1 MKTTYGHLTYCTN
14 IHPGETWTDHFT
26 QLKEQVPGIKKAI
39 SPDQSFGIG
48 LRLSNTASLELR
60 KEANLEEF
68 QQWLEEQ
75 DCYVFTMNGFPYG
88 GFHNTIVKD
97 KVHQPDW
104 TTAER
109 VQYTNRLAQILAALL
124 PDGVEG
130 GISTSPLSYRYW
142 HKEEDKSAVFERA
155 TLHVLQ
161 VVEQLAGI
169 KRTSGQF
176 IHIDIEPEPDGLLQN
191 GDEFFEW
198 YINYL
203 LPVGTTYLQDKWNCS
218 ESEAQDIIKDHVQ
231 LCYDVCHFAIGFEN
245 PGEVLKT
252 AKVNGIK
259 IGKIQISAALKSLLG
274 TGEKRENV
282 ISAFKQFNEPTYLHQ
297 VIARKKDGSLE
308 YFADLPPALEKAADP
323 SMVEWRSHFHVPLFI
338 EDYGLLQST
347 QEEITTVLSLH
358 MKDPFSKHLEVET
371 YTWDVLP
378 QELKLPIAQS
388 IIREMQWVKTTLKL
402 PEPATTVS

>member
-1 MKTTYGHLTYCTN
+1 MKTEYGHLTYCTN
-14 IHPGETWTDHFT
+14 IHPGETWADHFT
-26 QLKEQVPGIKKAI
+26 ELKEHMPGIKQTI
-39 SPDQSFGIG
+39 SPNQSFGIG

-60 KEANLEEF
+60 KEENLKAF
-68 QQWLEEQ
+68 QQWLKEQ

-124 PDGVEG
+124 PEGMEG

-142 HKEEDKSAVFERA
+142 HKEEDKPGVFQKA

-161 VVEQLAGI
+161 VVEQLAQI
-169 KRTSGQF
+169 KKTTGQLV
-176 IHIDIEPEPDGLLQN
+176 HIDIEPEPDGLLQN

-203 LPVGTTYLQDKWNCS
+203 LPVGTTYLKDKWNCS
-218 ESEAQDIIKDHVQ
+218 ETEAQNAIRDHVQ

-245 PGEVLKT
+245 PEQVLAT
-252 AKVNGIK
+252 AKAHGIK

-274 TGEKRENV
+274 ADSQREKV
-282 ISAFKQFNEPTYLHQ
+282 INAFKQFNESTYLHQ
-297 VIARKKDGSLE
+297 VIARKKT
-308 YFADLPPALEKAADP
+308 AR
-323 SMVEWRSHFHVPLFI
+323 WNT
-338 EDYGLLQST
+338 LQT
-347 QEEITTVLSLH
+347 CHRHWKKQTIL
-358 MKDPFSKHLEVET
+358 
-371 YTWDVLP
+371 
-378 QELKLPIAQS
+378 
-388 IIREMQWVKTTLKL
+388 QW
-402 PEPATTVS
+402 